1 MLWRMKVMHT
11 SMAARVRIRAL
22 MAIREAG
29 TQNGMHGKS
38 PWRDEMLQS
47 VHGIQKYAI
56 ITEIRKDSRFCIVTY
71 C

>member
-1 MLWRMKVMHT
+1 MHGRINVIHT
-11 SMAARVRIRAL
+11 SIAERVRIRAL

-56 ITEIRKDSRFCIVTY
+56 ITEIKR
-71 C
+71 

>member
-1 MLWRMKVMHT
+1 M
-11 SMAARVRIRAL
+11 RAL

-38 PWRDEMLQS
+38 PCRDEILQR

-56 ITEIRKDSRFCIVTY
+56 ITEMNMSNGMVL
-71 C
+71 